1 MKLSKRSLRIKPQP
15 MFEIMETASLL
26 EKKNKKIIHLEIG
39 DTSSFNNKIF
49 KKVLKKSITE
59 KNFGYTLSGGIIRLR
74 ELIASRYSKEYSKKL
89 SYKNIIISPC
99 NALISE
105 ILISI
110 CDKGDAV
117 LIPDPGFPT
126 YSLSCDAL
134 GLKKIFYNL
143 IENKKWQPNLNALEE
158 KIRKNKK
165 KIKAIFINTPSNPLG
180 TVLDKKIILRI
191 LKISQENNIFC
202 IIDQT
207 YYNLF
212 YLEKEINFRFANNIF
227 FMHTLSKSEAIPG
240 VRMGFGIGPRKI
252 INSIENINS
261 LFFSSQPRFVQE
273 AVANY
278 LSSKTNFSFNIK
290 DNLIKR
296 SEKCSKIFEKANNI
310 SFIKPNGGIFMFL
323 NIKKIS
329 LDGYDFAI
337 KLLKKEFICVC
348 PGNSFGPSGK
358 SYVRINLG
366 GNERELYRG
375 CEKIV
380 KFVANF

>member
-1 MKLSKRSLRIKPQP
+1 MKLSKRSLSVKPQP
-15 MFEIMETASLL
+15 MFEIMEIASLI

-39 DTSSFNNKIF
+39 DTSSFNNTIF
-49 KKVLKKSITE
+49 KKILKKNITDE
-59 KNFGYTLSGGIIRLR
+59 SFRYALSGGLTKLR
-74 ELIASRYSKEYSKKL
+74 ETIASKFSKEYSKKL

-110 CDKGDAV
+110 CDKDDAV

-126 YSLSCDAL
+126 YGLSCDAL
-134 GLKKIFYNL
+134 GLKKIFYKLN
-143 IENKKWQPNLNALEE
+143 EHKKWQPDLNDLEE
-158 KIRKNKK
+158 KIKKNKK
-165 KIKAIFINTPSNPLG
+165 KIKAIFINSPSNPLG
-180 TVLDKKIILRI
+180 TVLDKKIIKKI
-191 LKISQENNIFC
+191 LKLSQDYNIFC

-212 YLEKEINFRFANNIF
+212 YLKKEIKLKYSKNIF
-227 FMHTLSKSEAIPG
+227 FMHTLSKSESIPG
-240 VRMGFGIGPRKI
+240 VRMGFGIGPKNI

-261 LFFSSQPRFVQE
+261 LFFSSQPRFIQE
-273 AVANY
+273 AVAEY
-278 LSSKTNFSFNIK
+278 LSNKSNFSFNIK
-290 DNLIKR
+290 NNLIKR
-296 SEKCSKIFEKANNI
+296 SKKCSEIFKKANNI

-329 LDGYDFAI
+329 PDGYNFAI
-337 KLLKKEFICVC
+337 QLLKKEFICVC
-348 PGNSFGPSGK
+348 PGNSFGPSSK

-366 GNERELYRG
+366 GNEKELYKG

-380 KFVANF
+380 KFATNF